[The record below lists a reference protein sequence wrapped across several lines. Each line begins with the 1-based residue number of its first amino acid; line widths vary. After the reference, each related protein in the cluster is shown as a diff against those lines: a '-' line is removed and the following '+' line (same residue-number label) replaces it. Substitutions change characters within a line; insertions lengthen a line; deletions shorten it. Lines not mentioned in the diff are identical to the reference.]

1 MDLFCF
7 SLLVLVLVAVVVK
20 ILVAGVMEVVIAGYL
35 NRRSEAFLE
44 SFSICENNLEKF
56 FNPKYRSIAFN
67 IQFEVFNDS
76 GGSVSIFMIIE
87 L

>member
-1 MDLFCF
+1 
-7 SLLVLVLVAVVVK
+7 VLMLIAVVVEV
-20 ILVAGVMEVVIAGYL
+20 LVAGVMEVVVADCF
-35 NRRSEAFLE
+35 NWRSEAFLE

-76 GGSVSIFMIIE
+76 GVSVSIFMIIE